1 MISLAQAIDY
11 LKIRHKLSSLNK
23 KIFDEVRQRVPRFE
37 EDTVK
42 YLEIKEIKDYLC
54 TQFID
59 ILNN

>member
-1 MISLAQAIDY
+1 MMLTIGERAITV
-11 LKIRHKLSSLNK
+11 NK
-23 KIFDEVRQRVPRFE
+23 KILDEVRQRVPRFE

-59 ILNN
+59 ILNK